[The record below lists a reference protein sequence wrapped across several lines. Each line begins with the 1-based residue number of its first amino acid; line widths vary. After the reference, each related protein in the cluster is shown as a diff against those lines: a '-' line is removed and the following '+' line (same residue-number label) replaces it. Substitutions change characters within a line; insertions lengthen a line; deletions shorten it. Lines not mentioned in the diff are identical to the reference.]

1 MTSRPTP
8 LRIGLTGGIGSGKS
22 TVGQMLQAHGAAL
35 IDADAI
41 ARSVTAAH
49 GSAIPA
55 IAQTFGSEFIT
66 AEGAMDR
73 DRMRAHVFRHPPA
86 KQALEAIIHPLV
98 MQEAQR
104 QAQEAI
110 AKGHQT
116 LVFDVPLLVESGA
129 RWRTQVDRILVVDCL
144 EETQIQRVMARNSL
158 SREVIQSIISAQATR
173 AQKLAAAD
181 WVIHN
186 EGLNLEALDAYVKSL
201 PIPTT

>member
-1 MTSRPTP
+1 MTSNPSP

-22 TVGQMLQAHGAAL
+22 TVSQMLQARGAAL

-55 IAQTFGSEFIT
+55 IAQTFGPEFIT

-129 RWRTQVDRILVVDCL
+129 RWRTQVDRVLVVDCL
-144 EETQIQRVMARNSL
+144 EETQIQRVMARNGL
-158 SREVIQSIISAQATR
+158 SREVIQSIISTQATR

-186 EGLNLEALDAYVKSL
+186 EGLDLEALDAYVKSL
-201 PIPTT
+201 PIPTA

>member
-1 MTSRPTP
+1 
-8 LRIGLTGGIGSGKS
+8 
-22 TVGQMLQAHGAAL
+22 MLQARGAAL

-55 IAQTFGSEFIT
+55 IAQTFGPEFIT

-129 RWRTQVDRILVVDCL
+129 RWRTQVDRVLVVDCL
-144 EETQIQRVMARNSL
+144 EETQIQRVMARNGL

-186 EGLNLEALDAYVKSL
+186 EGLDLEALEAYVKSL
-201 PIPTT
+201 PIPTA

>member
-1 MTSRPTP
+1 MTSRLTP

-22 TVGQMLQAHGAAL
+22 TVSQMLQARGAAL

-55 IAQTFGSEFIT
+55 IAQTFGPEFII

-110 AKGHQT
+110 ATGHQT

-129 RWRTQVDRILVVDCL
+129 RWRTQVDSVLVVDCL
-144 EETQIQRVMARNSL
+144 EETQIQRVMARNGL
-158 SREVIQSIISAQATR
+158 SREVIQSIISTQATR

-186 EGLNLEALDAYVKSL
+186 EGLDLEALEAYVKSL
-201 PIPTT
+201 PIPTA

>member
-1 MTSRPTP
+1 MIPTPPP

-22 TVGQMLQAHGAAL
+22 TVGQMLQARGAAL

-55 IAQTFGSEFIT
+55 IAQTFGPEFIT

-129 RWRTQVDRILVVDCL
+129 RWRTQVDRVLVVDCL
-144 EETQIQRVMARNSL
+144 EETQIQRVMARNGL

-186 EGLNLEALDAYVKSL
+186 EGLDLEALDAYVKSL
-201 PIPTT
+201 PIPTA